1 MRREE
6 RAQQLWSLLAWAA
19 INRQTLS
26 YGIVAKL
33 TGVPPPSLGDFL
45 RPIQQ
50 FCIENNLPAL
60 TSIVVQGE
68 TGIPGEGFIAAEDVP
83 LAQAEVFQHEWL
95 ETPAPSAE
103 QLMDS
108 YLRAPDRRMSVAKSN
123 QRSGPLPI
131 TLTPS
136 DPNEFREQFLRTR
149 LAEIVIKY
157 LDGRVEHK
165 NWKALNFSSSSN
177 VIGNLR
183 SRPQFRDGQWQAEGI
198 ESIAVRVLSSAS

>member
-19 INRQTLS
+19 INRQILS

-50 FCIENNLPAL
+50 FCTENDLPAL

-68 TGIPGEGFIAAEDVP
+68 TGIPGEGFIAAEHVP
-83 LAQAEVFQHEWL
+83 AAQAEVFQHAWL
-95 ETPAPSAE
+95 ETAAPSAE

-108 YLRAPDRRMSVAKSN
+108 YLRAPDRRTSVPRPI
-123 QRSGPLPI
+123 QRSRHLPI

-136 DPNEFREQFLRTR
+136 DPNEFREHFLLSR
-149 LAEIVIKY
+149 LAEIVITY
-157 LDGRVEHK
+157 RDGRVERK
-165 NWKALNFSSSSN
+165 NWKGLNFSASSN

-198 ESIAVRVLSSAS
+198 ESIAVRVVE